1 MTMPSAA
8 SFSGSKRL
16 KNIMGAALQNRDFQ
30 VYLQPEHR
38 TESETIGG
46 AEALVRWMGRRRHDC
61 IPTSSSRCSKRT
73 DSSSAGPLGVRRAL
87 PPHPGVAR
95 RRAAPGKS
103 TGERLP
109 RATQI
114 PFSWSAISKSA
125 RGAARRRNTLKSSS
139 RKTWCSRTWA
149 NSARASTPSMR
160 PVSVALWTNSG
171 AAIPPST

>member
-1 MTMPSAA
+1 MAHGGYLCRRGHHRHLHRKAGGLPAYDGGLPQRRWSAGWA
-8 SFSGSKRL
+8 PK
-16 KNIMGAALQNRDFQ
+16 AL
-30 VYLQPEHR
+30 
-38 TESETIGG
+38 S
-46 AEALVRWMGRRRHDC
+46 
-61 IPTSSSRCSKRT
+61 IPTGSSRCSKRT
-73 DSSSAGPLGVRRAL
+73 DSSSAGPLGVRRVL

-103 TGERLP
+103 TDELLP

-149 NSARASTPSMR
+149 NSARSSTPSMR
-160 PVSVALWTNSG
+160 PVPVALWTTSG
-171 AAIPPST
+171 AAMPPST